1 MECFD
6 QEDIFEAFKQL
17 PWLIFSALCSFVLF
31 PIRLPF
37 IILRTIKQRTINRAK
52 REFRHIHHN
61 IQTAV
66 TDFVGQKARKFALV
80 VAISA
85 AYTLLLVYVVML
97 SFPGMFCLFAVV
109 LMSAAKVA
117 TNFDAIFFN
126 LERRRRGIQ
135 NLDHGFN

>member
-1 MECFD
+1 M
-6 QEDIFEAFKQL
+6 
-17 PWLIFSALCSFVLF
+17 
-31 PIRLPF
+31 
-37 IILRTIKQRTINRAK
+37 KQRTITRAK
-52 REFRHIHHN
+52 REFRHIRHN

-85 AYTLLLVYVVML
+85 AYTLLLVYVAML

-109 LMSAAKVA
+109 LMSAANVA

-126 LERRRRGIQ
+126 LDRRRRGIE
-135 NLDHGFN
+135 NLDHGF